1 MEVAARDKGYWFV
14 LAALLVSVAVVVVLA
29 FVPLGA
35 SVEEYVAETRTEV
48 TEDGE
53 PQVTVDRRQEVERN
67 TLADTDGWGV
77 VLALGAGMLV
87 LSGLPLLIQ
96 AGRLAFVVRA
106 TSTVLLTVGMVVA
119 MSLSVFI
126 FPVALLMLI
135 ATGLALADRRTTT
148 PRSG

>member
-1 MEVAARDKGYWFV
+1 MRDKGYWFV
-14 LAALLVSVAVVVVLA
+14 LAAFLVSLGVVVVLA
-29 FVPLGA
+29 FVPLGT

-53 PQVTVDRRQEVERN
+53 PQVTVDRRQEVERH
-67 TLADTDGWGV
+67 TVADTDGWGV

-87 LSGLPLLIQ
+87 LSGLPLMIRT
-96 AGRLAFVVRA
+96 GRLGLVVRV
-106 TSTVLLTVGMVVA
+106 TSTVLLTLGMVAA
-119 MSLSVFI
+119 MSLSAFI

-135 ATGLALADRRTTT
+135 ATGLALAERRTTT

>member
-1 MEVAARDKGYWFV
+1 M
-14 LAALLVSVAVVVVLA
+14 
-29 FVPLGA
+29 
-35 SVEEYVAETRTEV
+35 AETRTEV

-53 PQVTVDRRQEVERN
+53 SQVTVDRRQEVERH
-67 TLADTDGWGV
+67 TVADTAGWGV

-87 LSGLPLLIQ
+87 LSGLPLLIH
-96 AGRLAFVVRA
+96 AGRLGLVVRA
-106 TSTVLLTVGMVVA
+106 TSTVLLTLGMVVA

-135 ATGLALADRRTTT
+135 ETGLALAGRRTPT